1 MNRLFF
7 FFVYFYNRIM
17 DPILLK
23 YKYRDILA
31 IAAMN
36 GKDVYENE
44 LNKLSNLRANRESK
58 LNLQSIFQ
66 TYWPLFKPRFINRL
80 RPAII
85 TNVEKMIDC
94 KNLAKGYLFFECP
107 SCDQFHL
114 QGLSCHSRFCVSCNQ
129 RYRQRRTLAVQSK
142 LLDVPHRH
150 FVFSI
155 AKELRDYFRLYR
167 GLFDVLFSSVNEALQ
182 SLVFSSKVAVKEDRR
197 LGLIAFLHTFG
208 RDLKF
213 NPHIHVLV
221 AERTLDIHETLRK
234 FSYFHFEKLR
244 LYFQLAL
251 LRNISNHLKD
261 HAPKDTYHRF
271 NRLRNFL
278 TAKYKKGFYA
288 HGPQLKDY
296 GLLNSAKKVS
306 DYITRYASRPA
317 ISEERILSLDPLTHQ
332 LTWCYDPHEDD
343 HKSKD
348 DPSYL
353 GRQVVTEHVF
363 RFIARLIVHIP
374 DQNFHTIR
382 YFGFYAN
389 KSKKGV
395 SAFKKLLSAAHIK
408 LKRSRMNWRFMLK
421 SIYMYHPILC
431 SCGHTMRLNL
441 DYSFLRDPGG

>member
-1 MNRLFF
+1 
-7 FFVYFYNRIM
+7 M
-17 DPILLK
+17 DPILMK
-23 YKYRDILA
+23 YKYRDLLA
-31 IAAMN
+31 LAAIQ

-44 LNKLSNLRANRESK
+44 LNKLSNLKVNREAK
-58 LNLQSIFQ
+58 LTIQSIFK
-66 TYWPLFKPRFINRL
+66 TYWPFFKPLFLDRL

-85 TNVEKMIDC
+85 SNVERMIDC
-94 KNLAKGYLFFECP
+94 KNLANGYLFFECP
-107 SCDQFHL
+107 SCDQFYL

-129 RYRQRRTLAVQSK
+129 RYREKRTLAVQSK

-155 AKELRDYFRLYR
+155 AKELRAYFRLYR

-182 SLVFSSKVAVKEDRR
+182 ALVFSSKLAVKEDRR

-221 AERTLDIHETLRK
+221 AERTLDINLKLRN

-244 LYFQLAL
+244 LHFQLAL
-251 LRNISNHLKD
+251 LRNISDYLKVL
-261 HAPKDTYHRF
+261 APKETYNRF
-271 NRLRNFL
+271 YRLKTFL
-278 TAKYKKGFYA
+278 ISKYKKGFYA

-296 GLLNSAKKVS
+296 GFLNSAKKVS

-317 ISEERILSLDPLTHQ
+317 ISEERILSLDPSTHQ
-332 LTWCYDPHEDD
+332 VTWVYDPHEDD

-353 GRQVVTEHVF
+353 GRQTITEHVF
-363 RFIARLIVHIP
+363 RFIAKLIVHIH
-374 DQNFHTIR
+374 DRNFHTIR

-389 KSKKGV
+389 KSKKSV
-395 SAFKKLLSAAHIK
+395 SSFKKLLSIANVK
-408 LKRSRMNWRFMLK
+408 LKRSRLNWLYMLK
-421 SIYMYHPILC
+421 SIYKYQSILC

-441 DYSFLRDPGG
+441 DFSYLRDPGG

>member
-1 MNRLFF
+1 
-7 FFVYFYNRIM
+7 M

-31 IAAMN
+31 IAAMQGN
-36 GKDVYENE
+36 DVHENE
-44 LNKLSNLRANRESK
+44 LNKLSNLKANRETK
-58 LNLQSIFQ
+58 LTIQSIFQ
-66 TYWPLFKPRFINRL
+66 TYWPLFKPLFLDRL

-85 TNVEKMIDC
+85 SNVEKMIDC
-94 KNLAKGYLFFECP
+94 KNLAKGHLFFECP
-107 SCDQFHL
+107 SCDQYYL

-129 RYRQRRTLAVQSK
+129 RYREKRTLAVQSK

-155 AKELRDYFRLYR
+155 ARELRDYFRIYR

-182 SLVFSSKVAVKEDRR
+182 ALVFSSKIAVKDDRR

-221 AERTLDIHETLRK
+221 SERTLDIHQKMRK

-244 LYFQLAL
+244 LHFQLAL
-251 LRNISNHLKD
+251 LRNISNYLKIN
-261 HAPKDTYHRF
+261 APKDVYHRF
-271 NRLRNFL
+271 NRLRTFL
-278 TAKYKKGFYA
+278 VAKYKKGFYA

-296 GLLNSAKKVS
+296 GILNSAKKVS

-317 ISEERILSLDPLTHQ
+317 ISEERIVSLDPSNHHI
-332 LTWCYDPHEDD
+332 TWFYDPHEDD
-343 HKSKD
+343 HKSKND
-348 DPSYL
+348 TTYL
-353 GRQVVTEHVF
+353 GRQTITEHVF
-363 RFIARLIVHIP
+363 RFIAKLIIHIH
-374 DQNFHTIR
+374 DRNFHTIR

-389 KSKKGV
+389 KSSK
-395 SAFKKLLSAAHIK
+395 SNSSFKKLLSSAQVK
-408 LKRSRMNWRFMLK
+408 LKRSRLNWLFMLK
-421 SIYMYHPILC
+421 SIYKYHPILC

-441 DYSFLRDPGG
+441 DFSYLRDPGG

>member
-1 MNRLFF
+1 
-7 FFVYFYNRIM
+7 M
-17 DPILLK
+17 DPILIQH
-23 YKYRDILA
+23 KYRDILA
-31 IAAMN
+31 FAALQ

-44 LNKLSNLRANRESK
+44 LNKLLNLKANREPRLSI
-58 LNLQSIFQ
+58 QSIFQ
-66 TYWPLFKPRFINRL
+66 TYWPIFKPLFIDKL

-85 TNVEKMIDC
+85 TNVERMIDC
-94 KNLAKGYLFFECP
+94 KNLAKGYLFYECP

-129 RYRQRRTLAVQSK
+129 KYREKRTLAVQSK

-155 AKELRDYFRLYR
+155 ARELRDYFRLYR

-182 SLVFSSKVAVKEDRR
+182 SLVFSSKLAVKEDRR

-221 AERTLDIHETLRK
+221 AERTLDLNLRLRD

-244 LYFQLAL
+244 RHFQFAL
-251 LRNISNHLKD
+251 LRQISNHLKT
-261 HAPKDTYHRF
+261 HASKEVYNHF
-271 NRLRNFL
+271 NRLRSFL
-278 TAKYKKGFYA
+278 ISKYKKRFYT

-296 GLLNSAKKVS
+296 GLLNSAKRIS

-317 ISEERILSLDPLTHQ
+317 ISEERILSLNPSTHQ
-332 LTWCYDPHEDD
+332 ITWVYDPHEDD
-343 HKSKD
+343 HKSED

-353 GRQVVTEHVF
+353 GRKTITEHVF
-363 RFIARLIVHIP
+363 RFITRLIVHIP

-389 KSKKGV
+389 KSKKSV
-395 SAFKKLLSAAHIK
+395 SSFKKLLSSAAVK
-408 LKRSRMNWRFMLK
+408 LKRSRLNWLNMLK
-421 SIYMYHPILC
+421 SIYKYQPILC
-431 SCGHTMRLNL
+431 SCGHTIKLNL
-441 DYSFLRDPGG
+441 DFSCLRDPGG

>member
-1 MNRLFF
+1 ME
-7 FFVYFYNRIM
+7 
-17 DPILLK
+17 PILIK
-23 YKYRDILA
+23 YKYRDLLA
-31 IAAMN
+31 LAAMQ

-44 LNKLSNLRANRESK
+44 LNKLSNLKINREPK
-58 LNLQSIFQ
+58 LSIQSIFQ
-66 TYWPLFKPRFINRL
+66 TYWPIFKPLFIDRL

-94 KNLAKGYLFFECP
+94 KNLSKGYLFFECP

-114 QGLSCHSRFCVSCNQ
+114 QSLSCHSRFCVSCNQ
-129 RYRQRRTLAVQSK
+129 NYREKRTLAVQSK

-155 AKELRDYFRLYR
+155 ARELRAYFRLYR

-182 SLVFSSKVAVKEDRR
+182 ALVFSSKLAVKEDRR

-221 AERTLDIHETLRK
+221 SERTLDLNLKLRNY
-234 FSYFHFEKLR
+234 SYFHFEKLR
-244 LYFQLAL
+244 LHFQLAL
-251 LRNISNHLKD
+251 LRNISQYLKV
-261 HAPKDTYHRF
+261 HAQKEVYNRF
-271 NRLRNFL
+271 NRLRSFL
-278 TAKYKKGFYA
+278 ISKYKKGFYT
-288 HGPQLKDY
+288 HGPQLNDY

-317 ISEERILSLDPLTHQ
+317 ISEERILSLDPLNHMVS
-332 LTWCYDPHEDD
+332 WVYDPHEDD

-353 GRQVVTEHVF
+353 GRQTVTEHVF

-389 KSKKGV
+389 KSKKTV
-395 SAFKKLLSAAHIK
+395 SSFKKLLSSAAVK
-408 LKRSRMNWRFMLK
+408 LKRSRLNWLNMLK
-421 SIYMYHPILC
+421 SFYMYHPILC

-441 DYSFLRDPGG
+441 DFSFLRDPGG